1 MATKTLAEMYERL
14 AKSTQEIDE
23 QIDELCIE
31 AFVVDVRIAMLR
43 AIKAG
48 EYHATVAAPAAN
60 LDVETVIDR
69 IREHN
74 ISASTSAGGPIELFI
89 PGY

>member
-31 AFVVDVRIAMLR
+31 AFVVNARIALLR

-48 EYHATVAAPAAN
+48 EHHTTVAAPAAG
-60 LDVETVIDR
+60 LDVEMVVEA

-74 ISASTSAGGPIELFI
+74 INTLVNDSGSIRVFI